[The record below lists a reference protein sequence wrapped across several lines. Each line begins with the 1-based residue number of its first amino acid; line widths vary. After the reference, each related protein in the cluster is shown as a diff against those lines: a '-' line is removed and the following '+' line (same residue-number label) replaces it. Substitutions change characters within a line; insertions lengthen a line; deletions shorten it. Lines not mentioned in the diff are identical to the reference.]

1 MSQRQLELARDFDR
15 LHGRLRP
22 HEAQSSELS
31 PHDTATITE
40 ALDTIRKLNLS
51 GQMRQG
57 AEHLDGNRTGQAT
70 QLQQSVVDG
79 LDELL
84 DVFSQ
89 RRDAEQRGSAG
100 ESPDVQ
106 QRLLQLRQAVADW
119 TARQQALLAATE
131 SLGTEPDEAPV
142 RDLGLKQQQLAE
154 ELAARRGEAW
164 VAATFRLGIEHA
176 ERSMR
181 EAEERLR
188 QGSPGEATRASQS
201 LAIRRLE
208 MLATSLDTRPNPPA
222 ARHESPG
229 ERPRLKKRRSRN
241 QGNV

>member
-1 MSQRQLELARDFDR
+1 MSQRQLELAREFDR

-40 ALDTIRKLNLS
+40 ALDTIRQLNLS
-51 GQMRQG
+51 GQMRQS

-89 RRDAEQRGSAG
+89 RRDAEQQRQRGRESGCSAATVAA
-100 ESPDVQ
+100 SPGRSRLDGSPAGACS
-106 QRLLQLRQAVADW
+106 QRPNH
-119 TARQQALLAATE
+119 LAANRMKHR
-131 SLGTEPDEAPV
+131 SANWDQNNSNSPKNW
-142 RDLGLKQQQLAE
+142 R
-154 ELAARRGEAW
+154 ARRGEEW
-164 VAATFRLGIEHA
+164 VAATFRLGIQHA
-176 ERSMR
+176 ERPMR

-208 MLATSLDTRPNPPA
+208 MLATSLDTRPDPPA
-222 ARHESPG
+222 PDTESA
-229 ERPRLKKRRSRN
+229 
-241 QGNV
+241 GNPAA